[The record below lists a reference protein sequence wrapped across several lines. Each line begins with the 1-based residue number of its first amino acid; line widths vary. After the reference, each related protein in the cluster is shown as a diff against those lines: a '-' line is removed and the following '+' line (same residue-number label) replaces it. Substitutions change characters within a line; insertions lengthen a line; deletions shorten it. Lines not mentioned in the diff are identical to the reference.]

1 MRIRARLIVKN
12 YELEERRKQRGYT
25 QSDMADLVGININR
39 YQQLEN
45 IKAKPNEEEA
55 MNIAIELGS
64 NVNVLFPQGYDKV
77 VDVLSQYTEVINDY
91 SMPMLSGQDDVL
103 LLEATDA
110 QMTVSKLLKDSH
122 LSKKETEVIKL
133 LNGIG
138 DTYPKTLEEAGK
150 VLGVTRERVGQIQ
163 AKANEKIRQTA
174 KYLPV
179 LGLKDKHNWS
189 Y

>member
-1 MRIRARLIVKN
+1 MRIRAKILIKN
-12 YELEERRKQRGYT
+12 YELEERRLAKGYT
-25 QSDMADLVGININR
+25 QADMAEMVGINLSR
-39 YQQLEN
+39 YAKLEN

-64 NVNVLFPQGYDKV
+64 NVNILFPQGYDKV
-77 VDVLSQYTEVINDY
+77 VNVLSQYTEVINDY
-91 SMPMLSGQDDVL
+91 SMPMLSGQDDVY

-110 QMTVSKLLKDSH
+110 QMTVNKLLKEAH
-122 LSKKETEVIKL
+122 LSKKETEVIEL
-133 LNGIG
+133 MNGIG

-150 VLGVTRERVGQIQ
+150 VLGVTRERVRQIQ
-163 AKANEKIRQTA
+163 AKAEEKIRQTA
-174 KYLPV
+174 KYIPE